1 MQEKRNRDTQFA
13 QHHGNFHAACRWLAA
28 DDHRRLRKRWSDS
41 LFSHFPIEYRSSRTF
56 DATCAC
62 RSRWVENRKILIN

>member
-1 MQEKRNRDTQFA
+1 MQENAIEILNSHSTMAISTLR
-13 QHHGNFHAACRWLAA
+13 A
-28 DDHRRLRKRWSDS
+28 DGWPQTTIVGYANDGLTLYFLIFRSV
-41 LFSHFPIEYRSSRTF
+41 RSSRTF